1 MRQWEQTLV
10 RQISQLEKQIG
21 NRGDKSE
28 LLERAM
34 AEVYQEATTEELRTA
49 SGAGKL
55 GRCPAPEEMFAMHE
69 LFKNRAEEK
78 VKKSNDEKGK
88 QL

>member
-34 AEVYQEATTEELRTA
+34 AEVFQEATTEELRTA

>member
-34 AEVYQEATTEELRTA
+34 AEVYQEATAEELRTA
-49 SGAGKL
+49 SGSGKL